1 MKALT
6 ALLAGLIILIFAVP
20 FSGCTGFQKNLTE
33 PSQMQMADNNVQPS
47 QTNETTL
54 PDWMYTPMTDCV
66 TGNDISTSSLI
77 SADKPLII
85 HTFAVWCPACT
96 KQLQETTKLLKEEP
110 GTYQF
115 LAIDIDS
122 REDRDRIISH
132 IQKNKF
138 TEGYYVSAPEEVL
151 TGLIDTFGQ
160 RILFTMPQT
169 VVICN
174 KTVYLFRSGV
184 APSSLLKQ
192 NLERICS

>member
-1 MKALT
+1 MNDLT
-6 ALLAGLIILIFAVP
+6 ALLAGLIILILTVSFC
-20 FSGCTGFQKNLTE
+20 GCTGYQKNMTE
-33 PSQMQMADNNVQPS
+33 SSPMQIGEEDSQPS
-47 QTNETTL
+47 PTGETTL
-54 PDWMYTPMTDCV
+54 PGWMYTPMTDCV
-66 TGNDISTSSLI
+66 TGTDITVSSLI
-77 SADKPLII
+77 SAEKPLII

-96 KQLQETTKLLKEEP
+96 KQLQETTKLMKDEP
-110 GTYQF
+110 GTYQS

-122 REDRDRIISH
+122 REDRERIINH

-160 RILFTMPQT
+160 RIIFTMPQT

-184 APSSLLKQ
+184 IPSPLLKQ
-192 NLERICS
+192 NLERLCY